1 LQQYWVPIP
10 AAAKSLNFMKQKQQK
25 QKEEGLPEDSL
36 KRMQDDLKKGS
47 QMMTNGIN
55 SVMRAIEEK
64 MAMISDDLPVK
75 AELSKFLGRNK

>member
-1 LQQYWVPIP
+1 
-10 AAAKSLNFMKQKQQK
+10 MKQKQQK

-47 QMMTNGIN
+47 QMMTDGIN

-75 AELSKFLGRNK
+75 AELSKFLRRNK